1 MIAEERAAF
10 MRAVCERNEEKV
22 KPRKERRS
30 AQAICKEINT
40 MYNTNICEATVRRK
54 SSVPN
59 LSMEQCLQRGR
70 KPNLKEGVD
79 LALSTALATYIQ
91 LSNAA
96 IKKMPNRRDLIML
109 LKATF
114 KGTPNTLYTRYD
126 HLFDRIMKSVS
137 NNISVNPGNCKIEH
151 RR

>member
-1 MIAEERAAF
+1 MRPGNAVVDPYVEGNKEERSTKKRKRSRRTSRQVQDYNKGKVSMIAEERAAF
-10 MRAVCERNEEKV
+10 MRAVCEWNEEKV

-59 LSMEQCLQRGR
+59 LSMEQCLRRGR

-79 LALSTALATYIQ
+79 MALSTALTTYIQ
-91 LSNAA
+91 LSA
-96 IKKMPNRRDLIML
+96 K
-109 LKATF
+109 
-114 KGTPNTLYTRYD
+114 
-126 HLFDRIMKSVS
+126 
-137 NNISVNPGNCKIEH
+137 
-151 RR
+151 